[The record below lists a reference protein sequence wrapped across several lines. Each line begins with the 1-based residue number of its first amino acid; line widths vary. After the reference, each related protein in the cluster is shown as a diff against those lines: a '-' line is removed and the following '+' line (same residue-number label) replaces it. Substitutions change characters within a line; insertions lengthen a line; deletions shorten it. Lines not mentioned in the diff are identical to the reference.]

1 MNFFQQAN
9 PPSSSQLKHFETILG
24 RPKRIRSRYRNVLS
38 LLRSVDELSVLV
50 KALELTGLLDN
61 LDNGGPFTIFAPV
74 NDAFDRIGR
83 DRMLSDIDR

>member
-1 MNFFQQAN
+1 M
-9 PPSSSQLKHFETILG
+9 
-24 RPKRIRSRYRNVLS
+24 
-38 LLRSVDELSVLV
+38 LRSVDELSVLV

-61 LDNGGPFTIFAPV
+61 LDNGGPFTIFAPI